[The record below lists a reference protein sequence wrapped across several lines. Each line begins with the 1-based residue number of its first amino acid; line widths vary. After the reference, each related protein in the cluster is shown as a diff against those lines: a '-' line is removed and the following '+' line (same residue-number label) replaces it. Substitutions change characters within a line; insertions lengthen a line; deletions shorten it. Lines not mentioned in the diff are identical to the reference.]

1 MLSVDQVSILIIINA
16 IGSLI
21 TAIQFA
27 YSIFLL
33 DDRQKRAYQGDVLA
47 AKRLI
52 LPCYRPLYI
61 GFTIYFTLLC
71 IGELLTLIQDNI
83 SIKTLYFI
91 LQVQSLFI
99 LTAFLISPILFIQH
113 SVSKRGFILTSVYI
127 IPWFIITAA
136 CLVVTYAVNSWKL
149 TVDIIFLFLAFLP
162 PFCLSVG
169 ILSRLVVSRI
179 RLGSKS
185 NRNSTEHLLIF
196 VVVFSQLNLL
206 VVIDPSNDSTIFA
219 LLMAYVVVAF
229 IWSQVFCLAIH
240 RSLLADTKFWRGLG
254 THNKDGIVS
263 AGIDNLP
270 HPGLDFAVASTY
282 FQEMMS
288 SIGSLVIDFAYLE
301 AKDKIGE
308 GSTAVV
314 YNGQYKGAD
323 VAIKMYTPDEI
334 TLDVITQFV
343 KEGKLS
349 YSLSDHSNI
358 VRFHGLCVRPPQIAF
373 VTELCDEGNLKSSL
387 KNSADKW
394 TAMRRLK
401 ACLDAARSLE
411 HLHSKNYIHRDLKT
425 ENYFVTKDFS
435 VKLGDFGETTMSR
448 PAESLN
454 GERMDIVGTVSYM
467 APELIAAAK
476 HYTSAIDVY
485 ALAVTFWEI
494 WTGEDCYAE
503 MSQFDIY
510 KYVGSGNRPD
520 VSNLNASPLFLEVMV
535 SGWHQEPDKRP
546 TANQLVKSLEEVI
559 SLEKDQNIRFDDI
572 YNRNRGKDSLSKQGE
587 AKASSFVQSIL
598 PFFLRKPIATK
609 YDSVPKQ
616 VDDVE
621 APPSNPTN
629 DRNNSDIK

>member
-1 MLSVDQVSILIIINA
+1 MLTVDQVSILIIINS
-16 IGSLI
+16 IGSLV
-21 TAIQFA
+21 TAVQFA

-52 LPCYRPLYI
+52 LPCYRPLYV

-71 IGELLTLIQDNI
+71 IAELLTLIQDDI
-83 SIKTLYFI
+83 SLVTLYFI
-91 LQVQSLFI
+91 LQAQSLFI
-99 LTAFLISPILFIQH
+99 LTAFLISPVLFIQH
-113 SVSKRGFILTSVYI
+113 SVSKRGFVLTAVYI
-127 IPWFIITAA
+127 IPWFLVTAA
-136 CLVVTYAVNSWKL
+136 CLAVTYATKSWTL
-149 TVDIIFLFLAFLP
+149 IVEIIFLFLAFVP
-162 PFCLSVG
+162 PFCVSVG
-169 ILSRLVVSRI
+169 VLSRLVVSRI

-185 NRNSTEHLLIF
+185 NRNSTEHLLVF
-196 VVVFSQLNLL
+196 VVLFSQLNLL
-206 VVIDPSNDSTIFA
+206 VVIDPSNDTTIFA
-219 LLMAYVVVAF
+219 LLMAYVVAVF
-229 IWSQVFCLAIH
+229 IWSQTFCLAIH

-263 AGIDNLP
+263 TADNLP

-349 YSLSDHSNI
+349 YSLSDHPNI

-387 KNSADKW
+387 KNSVDKW
-394 TAMRRLK
+394 TPMRRLK

-435 VKLGDFGETTMSR
+435 VKLGDFGETTLSQT
-448 PAESLN
+448 AESLN

-476 HYTSAIDVY
+476 HYTSAVDIY
-485 ALAVTFWEI
+485 ALAITFWEI
-494 WTGEDCYAE
+494 WTGEDSYAD
-503 MSQFDIY
+503 MNTFDIY
-510 KYVGSGNRPD
+510 KYVGSGKRPD
-520 VSNLNASPLFLEVMV
+520 VSSLNASPLFLAAMKSAWE
-535 SGWHQEPDKRP
+535 QEPDKRP
-546 TANQLVKSLEEVI
+546 TAKQLVKSLEEI
-559 SLEKDQNIRFDDI
+559 IALEKDQNIRFDDI
-572 YNRNRGKDSLSKQGE
+572 YARNRGKGSLTKQDE
-587 AKASSFVQSIL
+587 VKPTSLLQSIF
-598 PFFLRKPIATK
+598 PFFSKKSVSAK

-616 VDDVE
+616 QVDDLE
-621 APPSNPTN
+621 APPVRSN